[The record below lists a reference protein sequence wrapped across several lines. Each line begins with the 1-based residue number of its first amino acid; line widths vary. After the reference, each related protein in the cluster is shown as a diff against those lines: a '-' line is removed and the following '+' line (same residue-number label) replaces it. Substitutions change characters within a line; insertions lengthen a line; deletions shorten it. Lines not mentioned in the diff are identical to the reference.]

1 MLSLEKVP
9 DHRSCERNEYRRRA
23 GYVTFI
29 ETVRTH
35 GRRNVIPAIFGAI
48 IPVAVI
54 SSKAIMLLLIAAFFA
69 VLPAIIRDRLALGS
83 ALREYRSITIAICL
97 LLTWGMLSAVWS
109 IDPAESVVKALK
121 LTAASFMGGIIVI
134 GVGLTSATQKQRIV
148 NAIISG
154 IIVALCF
161 TALRYAWIHLR
172 PETNGFPEGLD
183 PISALNPGLTV
194 LAVLFWPV
202 MAELSVRSSWKTLA
216 GVGIVLASLL
226 AVSTSG
232 SAVLAVL
239 MGAIGFTAAAIW
251 PRVATYVIAFVL
263 FAGIVSAP
271 FIASRLSA
279 DMRLPYLTKSLS
291 GSAYHRVYIWEFAAE
306 KSLSRPVLGW
316 GLASSRAIPGGS
328 EKPPVGTAYLPLHP
342 HHAGLQ
348 IWLELGGVGALLAGI
363 ISVMAVLRRQ
373 TRHHTRLSLC
383 VLAGTALSIASVAF
397 TAYSTWQSWW
407 VAMIWLT
414 CGILV
419 GFRPSSSAPP
429 GTGHGPHDA

>member
-1 MLSLEKVP
+1 M
-9 DHRSCERNEYRRRA
+9 
-23 GYVTFI
+23 
-29 ETVRTH
+29 
-35 GRRNVIPAIFGAI
+35 
-48 IPVAVI
+48 PVAVI
-54 SSKAIMLLLIAAFFA
+54 SSKAIMLLLIAACLA
-69 VLPAIIRDRLALGS
+69 VLPAIIRDRSALES
-83 ALREYRSITIAICL
+83 ALREYRSITIVICL

-109 IDPAESVVKALK
+109 IDPAESVAKALK
-121 LTAASFMGGIIVI
+121 LTAASFMGGIIII
-134 GVGLTSATQKQRIV
+134 GVGLTSATQKRRIV
-148 NAIISG
+148 NATIAG
-154 IIVALCF
+154 IIVALCL

-172 PETNGFPEGLD
+172 PEPDGLPEGFD
-183 PISALNPGLTV
+183 PISELNPGLTV
-194 LAVLFWPV
+194 LAVLIWPV
-202 MAELSVRSSWKTLA
+202 MAELISRSSWKMLA
-216 GVGIVLASLL
+216 GIGIVLAALL
-226 AVSTSG
+226 AVSTAG

-239 MGAIGFTAAAIW
+239 LGAIGFAMAAIR
-251 PRVATYVIAFVL
+251 PRVTSYVVAFVL

-279 DMRLPYLTKSLS
+279 DMQLPYVTKSLS
-291 GSAYHRVYIWEFAAE
+291 GSAYHRIYIWQFAAE

-316 GLASSRAIPGGS
+316 GLASSRAIPGGN

-363 ISVMAVLRRQ
+363 ISAMVVLSRQ
-373 TRHHTRLSLC
+373 TRHRTRLGVC
-383 VLAGTALSIASVAF
+383 VLTGTALSIAAVAF